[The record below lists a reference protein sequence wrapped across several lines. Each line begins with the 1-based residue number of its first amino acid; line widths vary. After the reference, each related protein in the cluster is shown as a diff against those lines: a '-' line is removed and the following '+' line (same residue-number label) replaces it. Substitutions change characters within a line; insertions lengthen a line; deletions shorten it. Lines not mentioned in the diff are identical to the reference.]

1 MNILALD
8 LGDTCGWAWIGQSS
22 EKTQNPEVSIDSS
35 IACIDYGHFSS
46 KTFSPWAKSFLDLLE
61 RFSVDTVVCSQTNS
75 FGHMNAAR
83 KMFMRFGI
91 VCYLMEKRE
100 IPVVEL
106 NDSQARKVL
115 LGKGGGKKA
124 DAHKLFDL
132 KFPEFS
138 GATGDE
144 KDALAL
150 ALSWQILNKES

>member
-8 LGDTCGWAWIGQSS
+8 LGDVCGWAWIGQSS
-22 EKTQNPEVSIDSS
+22 EKTQNPDISIDSN
-35 IACIDYGHFSS
+35 IAMIDYGNFFS
-46 KTFSPWAKSFLDLLE
+46 KTYAPWGKQFLELLE
-61 RFSVDTVVCSQTNS
+61 RFTADIVVCSQTNS
-75 FGHMNAAR
+75 FGFMNALK
-83 KMFMRFGI
+83 KMYCLYG
-91 VCYLMEKRE
+91 VVLYLAEKRN

>member
-8 LGDTCGWAWIGQSS
+8 LGDTTGWAWIGSTY
-22 EKTQNPEVSIDSS
+22 EKTVNPEISIDSNV
-35 IACIDYGHFSS
+35 ACIDYGHFSS
-46 KTFSPWAKSFLDLLE
+46 KTYAPWGKQFLDLLE
-61 RFSVDTVVCSQTNS
+61 RFSVDIVICSQTNS

-100 IPVVEL
+100 IPVAEL

-115 LGKGGGKKA
+115 LGKGDKKKE
-124 DAHKLFDL
+124 DAHKLFDE

-144 KDALAL
+144 KDALVLGMA
-150 ALSWQILNKES
+150 WQILNKE